1 MVKQMIEALKTN
13 DKKKEDKKSAI
24 NVYKD
29 YLIIGDTEGNI
40 QTYEINSKNKIN
52 EIGKINIKNKID
64 LISKS
69 PNRNICY
76 VLSSGEVLSL
86 NLPTLN
92 NKTQLIKTGIE
103 KLYINPYN
111 KENENQILT
120 INKKKKLKV
129 HNVDIVQTQV
139 SLSDTK
145 MKEIAIEEIPNC
157 ALWFDNIFIY
167 TNISNTYW
175 LYLNTGKTIPV
186 ELGGICTSS
195 I

>member
-1 MVKQMIEALKTN
+1 MSEPKFFNKIKLSELK
-13 DKKKEDKKSAI
+13 DIKISAI

-120 INKKKKLKV
+120 INKKKKSKR
-129 HNVDIVQTQV
+129 
-139 SLSDTK
+139 
-145 MKEIAIEEIPNC
+145 
-157 ALWFDNIFIY
+157 
-167 TNISNTYW
+167 
-175 LYLNTGKTIPV
+175 
-186 ELGGICTSS
+186 
-195 I
+195 